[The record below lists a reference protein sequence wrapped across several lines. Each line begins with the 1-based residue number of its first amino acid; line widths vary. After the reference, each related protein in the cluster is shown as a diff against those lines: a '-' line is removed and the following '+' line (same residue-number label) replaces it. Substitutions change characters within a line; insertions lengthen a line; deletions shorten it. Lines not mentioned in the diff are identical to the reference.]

1 MFLCNFT
8 NKKYFFCYVLYFVN
22 ISYAKITFTMKMNNK
37 ILITLVF
44 TNLCYSQNIGIGNT
58 DPNITIAIKDNSTG
72 LQYHS
77 ENKISI
83 VTNAVNRITVDDTN
97 VGINNLSP
105 SKILDIDANNNYLRV
120 SNLAQNSNLSNTL
133 INPIMQN
140 SSNAE
145 VGYLDDINVYIE
157 SQTMRMVIRED
168 QNIWGRSSLNKEHPV
183 RLKYNPENTTPNVN
197 GFQNYFNDV
206 SGSSILFN
214 QNAPSG
220 NGVPARTTDQ
230 IKLPA
235 GVYRITLRITSSFLA
250 HDNNNSIDIKLAVN
264 NNEYSFANG
273 VNYGEGNTHKTGFFT
288 ETVNLNTESVI
299 DFLYVKQT
307 GSDNQTSGSYNSDSN
322 LYINAAD
329 NIMRSILMIERLK

>member
-1 MFLCNFT
+1 M
-8 NKKYFFCYVLYFVN
+8 KKN
-22 ISYAKITFTMKMNNK
+22 IKF
-37 ILITLVF
+37 LITLVF
-44 TNLCYSQNIGIGNT
+44 ANLCYSQNIGIGNT
-58 DPNITIAIKDNSTG
+58 DPKITIAIKDNSTG
-72 LQYHS
+72 IQYHS
-77 ENKISI
+77 EDKISI
-83 VTNAVNRITVDDTN
+83 VTNAGNRITIDEAN
-97 VGINNLSP
+97 VGINNISP
-105 SKILDIDANNNYLRV
+105 TKILDINAGNNYLRIDD
-120 SNLAQNSNLSNTL
+120 LAKNSNTSNTL

-140 SSNAE
+140 SSNSE
-145 VGYLDDINVYIE
+145 VGYLDNNNVYFE
-157 SQTMRMVIRED
+157 SQTMRMVIKED
-168 QNIWGRSSLNKEHPV
+168 QNIWGRSSFNKEHSV
-183 RLKYNPENTTPNVN
+183 RLKYNPENTTPSVN

-206 SGSSILFN
+206 SGSSILFD
-214 QNAPSG
+214 QNAPLG

-235 GVYRITLRITSSFLA
+235 GVYRITLRITSRFLA

-322 LYINAAD
+322 LYINASD
-329 NIMRSILMIERLK
+329 NVMRSILLIERLK

>member
-1 MFLCNFT
+1 M
-8 NKKYFFCYVLYFVN
+8 KKN
-22 ISYAKITFTMKMNNK
+22 IKF
-37 ILITLVF
+37 LITLVF
-44 TNLCYSQNIGIGNT
+44 ANLCYSQNIGIGNT
-58 DPNITIAIKDNSTG
+58 DPKITIAIKDNSTG
-72 LQYHS
+72 IQYHS
-77 ENKISI
+77 EDKISI
-83 VTNAVNRITVDDTN
+83 VTNAGNRITIDEAN
-97 VGINNLSP
+97 VGINNISP
-105 SKILDIDANNNYLRV
+105 TKILDINAGNNYLRIDD
-120 SNLAQNSNLSNTL
+120 LAQNSNTSNTL

-140 SSNAE
+140 SSNSE
-145 VGYLDDINVYIE
+145 VGYLDNNNVYFE
-157 SQTMRMVIRED
+157 SQTMRMVIKED
-168 QNIWGRSSLNKEHPV
+168 QNIWGRSSFNKEHSV
-183 RLKYNPENTTPNVN
+183 RLKYNPESTTPSVN

-206 SGSSILFN
+206 SGSSILFD

-235 GVYRITLRITSSFLA
+235 GVYRITLRITSRFLA

-288 ETVNLNTESVI
+288 ETVNLNTESVL

-322 LYINAAD
+322 LYINASD
-329 NIMRSILMIERLK
+329 NVMRSILLIERLK